1 MTLKCPSCGSI
12 SFISAGGSQEKVPDA
27 PSVETRNKENTP
39 YLRRRRKCKKC
50 GHLFST
56 REYEVNHLQS
66 IMIAMKTDSMTP
78 VSDKHLDSLTAEI
91 QDLLE
96 ELLSW
101 AGHVKKQK
109 KLLKQRRTTDAN

>member
-1 MTLKCPSCGSI
+1 
-12 SFISAGGSQEKVPDA
+12 
-27 PSVETRNKENTP
+27 
-39 YLRRRRKCKKC
+39 
-50 GHLFST
+50 
-56 REYEVNHLQS
+56 
-66 IMIAMKTDSMTP
+66 MIAMKTDSMTP

-109 KLLKQRRTTDAN
+109 KLLKKRRQSSAN